1 MSDSIIGITIA
12 QVALLAG
19 ITFVDFQRR
28 VIHPGLLIALAGIS
42 LFGIL
47 TNNHP
52 AAQSA
57 GVGALTAGLAF
68 SLVYLGGKLF
78 GKRRAVPAGAV
89 VFGRGDVW
97 LGAVCGLAVGFP
109 GALLVALLALC
120 LGGLSAGIYLAF
132 TSWRGN
138 AYQPFTVLPYAHNL
152 AGATCLALLF
162 PTQVAQVFA
171 AM

>member
-57 GVGALTAGLAF
+57 GVGALTAG
-68 SLVYLGGKLF
+68 
-78 GKRRAVPAGAV
+78 
-89 VFGRGDVW
+89 
-97 LGAVCGLAVGFP
+97 
-109 GALLVALLALC
+109 
-120 LGGLSAGIYLAF
+120 
-132 TSWRGN
+132 
-138 AYQPFTVLPYAHNL
+138 
-152 AGATCLALLF
+152 
-162 PTQVAQVFA
+162 
-171 AM
+171 